1 MIAKPVVMQVDMYR
15 KGEGKMSKKLKSEAV
30 DHLFDAILC
39 LENREE
45 CYTFFEDV
53 CTVNELL
60 SLSQRFEVA
69 RMLRDQKTYLDIAE
83 KTGASTATISRVNRS
98 LNYGNDGYDMVFSR
112 MEKSESNEE

>member
-1 MIAKPVVMQVDMYR
+1 MN
-15 KGEGKMSKKLKSEAV
+15 KKLKTDAV

-39 LENREE
+39 LQSKDE
-45 CYTFFEDV
+45 CYNFFEDL

-69 RMLRDQKTYLDIAE
+69 SMLRAKKTYLEIAE

-98 LNYGNDGYDMVFSR
+98 LIYGEGGYDIVFSR
-112 MEKSESNEE
+112 IPELPEDKQ

>member
-1 MIAKPVVMQVDMYR
+1 MN
-15 KGEGKMSKKLKSEAV
+15 KKLKTEAV
-30 DHLFDAILC
+30 DTLFDAVLS

-45 CYTFFEDV
+45 CYNFFEDL

-69 RMLRDQKTYLDIAE
+69 SMLKERKTYLEIAE

-112 MEKSESNEE
+112 MEMDKSE